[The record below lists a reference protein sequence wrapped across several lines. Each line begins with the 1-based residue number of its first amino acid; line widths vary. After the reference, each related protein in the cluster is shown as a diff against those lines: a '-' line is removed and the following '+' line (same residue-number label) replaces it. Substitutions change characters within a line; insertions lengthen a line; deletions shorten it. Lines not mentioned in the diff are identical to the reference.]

1 MQDEIVDTDPK
12 IKSLQNN
19 QNFDEIINE
28 QNSIKKDDSN
38 SQFMLSSGENV

>member
-28 QNSIKKDDSN
+28 QNSIKKDDCN